1 MVISAIF
8 QFWNSLGQQKRDTDL
23 PISLLVQIDKIL
35 KLNPDYDESIKY
47 IPRSERPEWTVVGML
62 GMLRARDDGS
72 CKVGGYCKVNENGIA
87 TASESGYYVTKRFTD
102 NIIEVFFK

>member
-1 MVISAIF
+1 MNFDKSM
-8 QFWNSLGQQKRDTDL
+8 
-23 PISLLVQIDKIL
+23 IDKIL

-62 GMLRARDDGS
+62 GMLRVRDDGS

>member
-1 MVISAIF
+1 
-8 QFWNSLGQQKRDTDL
+8 
-23 PISLLVQIDKIL
+23 
-35 KLNPDYDESIKY
+35 
-47 IPRSERPEWTVVGML
+47 ML

-72 CKVGGYCKVNENGIA
+72 CKVGGYCKVNKNGIA